1 MNIFNRDKNK
11 SPNELRSFTT
21 RKKKLDISKIK
32 YEMLLLRVKDLKY
45 KIFIKNKK
53 DQKIEQQKKNKDETW
68 ESSYW
73 NINKITNKFFRNNHK
88 SDNPFNYNIN
98 QQKQKIDISLKNNT
112 PIFNKFNSLY
122 DFSKSKIEN
131 KIKNGFEEGL
141 DEIKKKLKRIKKKI
155 NILNL
160 SSSKGKTISIDYD
173 SEKIKTPN
181 VRNIYKKMLLSERI
195 NYKKKSNKN
204 IFNAKINNLKEKF
217 TPRNFSAKSIL
228 KSPKEDIK
236 KSIVINKP
244 VINYKV
250 EDILSDFYKIKD
262 NIKFDKIK
270 LKSSPLIH
278 NKIIVDSILD
288 NIEEMKLF
296 QLKEKF
302 FNLYIPSPKKKNI
315 SLSDFVDKL
324 KEQCDEIDEP
334 FN

>member
-1 MNIFNRDKNK
+1 
-11 SPNELRSFTT
+11 
-21 RKKKLDISKIK
+21 
-32 YEMLLLRVKDLKY
+32 MLLLRVKDLKY

-262 NIKFDKIK
+262 NIKFEKIK

-288 NIEEMKLF
+288 NSEEMKLF

>member
-1 MNIFNRDKNK
+1 
-11 SPNELRSFTT
+11 
-21 RKKKLDISKIK
+21 
-32 YEMLLLRVKDLKY
+32 
-45 KIFIKNKK
+45 
-53 DQKIEQQKKNKDETW
+53 
-68 ESSYW
+68 
-73 NINKITNKFFRNNHK
+73 
-88 SDNPFNYNIN
+88 
-98 QQKQKIDISLKNNT
+98 
-112 PIFNKFNSLY
+112 
-122 DFSKSKIEN
+122 
-131 KIKNGFEEGL
+131 
-141 DEIKKKLKRIKKKI
+141 
-155 NILNL
+155 
-160 SSSKGKTISIDYD
+160 
-173 SEKIKTPN
+173 
-181 VRNIYKKMLLSERI
+181 MLLSERI

-262 NIKFDKIK
+262 NIKFEKIK
-270 LKSSPLIH
+270 LKSSPLID

>member
-53 DQKIEQQKKNKDETW
+53 EQKIEQQKKNKDETW

-181 VRNIYKKMLLSERI
+181 IRNICKKMLLSERI

-262 NIKFDKIK
+262 NIKFEKIK

>member
-53 DQKIEQQKKNKDETW
+53 DQKTEQQKKNKDETW

-181 VRNIYKKMLLSERI
+181 IRNIYKKMLLSERI

-204 IFNAKINNLKEKF
+204 IFNAKINNLKVKF

-262 NIKFDKIK
+262 NIKFEKIK

>member
-53 DQKIEQQKKNKDETW
+53 EQKIEQQKKNKDETW

-262 NIKFDKIK
+262 NIKFEKIK